1 MCEKLSDLAQAFQRQ
16 KQKIALP
23 RILAHA
29 VFDVQTRRRYLG
41 AMRALACTC
50 IHRSDAC
57 ISQTAVSMAPLY
69 STSKTVVRPSPMS
82 LADSIFDL
90 QEDI

>member
-41 AMRALACTC
+41 AMRALAC

>member
-1 MCEKLSDLAQAFQRQ
+1 MP
-16 KQKIALP
+16 KIIRFGSGVSKTKAKNVHWP

-41 AMRALACTC
+41 AVRALAC

-57 ISQTAVSMAPLY
+57 IRRVS
-69 STSKTVVRPSPMS
+69 
-82 LADSIFDL
+82 ADGEFRRGVCTFLKVFS
-90 QEDI
+90 